1 MPQGIT
7 YVPTIHA
14 TKKGSELLTRSS
26 GLLMGR
32 RKWIMLVYA
41 STRKDPPTI
50 VDLFREVRT
59 QRQVAIPEAT
69 LARELAELESAGLVR
84 IAR

>member
-14 TKKGSELLTRSS
+14 TKRGTELLTRSS

-32 RKWIMLVYA
+32 RKWIMLVFA
-41 STRKDPPTI
+41 SERKSPPTI
-50 VDLFREVRT
+50 VELFHEVRA
-59 QRQVAIPEAT
+59 QRKVAIPEAT
-69 LARELAELESAGLVR
+69 LARELAELEHSGLVR